1 MRIYP
6 NGQKEDGFGTGRYH
20 LDNLVLSSPSL
31 NSSAQSRQTQYSS
44 FPKQALTLKNL
55 PRVYNVGAEHLLVFT
70 PQKVLFLSLHLPHL
84 PHLPHTT
91 KKTESALM
99 FKNLLKK
106 TEPVAEKALPVRCT
120 IEILTDQRTGGSKNL
135 PLLTGSPERPAK
147 LRASITLE
155 VDEDHN
161 GNEVNIEFKAL
172 TTTVVSG
179 NEQKQKCLG

>member
-1 MRIYP
+1 
-6 NGQKEDGFGTGRYH
+6 
-20 LDNLVLSSPSL
+20 
-31 NSSAQSRQTQYSS
+31 
-44 FPKQALTLKNL
+44 
-55 PRVYNVGAEHLLVFT
+55 
-70 PQKVLFLSLHLPHL
+70 
-84 PHLPHTT
+84 
-91 KKTESALM
+91 M

-106 TEPVAEKALPVRCT
+106 VEPIAEKALPVRCT

-135 PLLTGSPERPAK
+135 PLLIGSPERPAK

-179 NEQKQKCLG
+179 NEQKQKR